1 MKADNVPQDYISTY
15 AENKKAIYATDE
27 EGHYGVVASSGWDVE
42 EEATKQALHELERL
56 ADDAYETVLSEE
68 ASPLLYHMYAQRM
81 DLQVLAQTTG
91 IFQWRIKRHFKPE
104 IFAKLDDEFLAR
116 YSDVLGMSVEELKVL
131 PSRGDDV

>member
-56 ADDAYETVLSEE
+56 ADDAYETVLSAE

-131 PSRGDDV
+131 PLRGDDV